1 MEAVTIHDA
10 DPSGPLSFDLT
21 DILQVAG
28 ARARSSTW
36 RCRSVECVGPLA
48 DVLHEASDDGH
59 TLSGDGLLDAA
70 AGVTQ
75 VIDGAFTATGPEG
88 GEPWLV
94 VRAVDSSL
102 YVVVTDDRELLAR
115 LRARF
120 RDVRDSPGDAGAG

>member
-10 DPSGPLSFDLT
+10 DPSGRLSFDLA
-21 DILQVAG
+21 DILQVVG

-36 RCRSVECVGPLA
+36 RCRSVECVGPQA
-48 DVLHEASDDGH
+48 DILHEASDDGH

-75 VIDGAFTATGPEG
+75 VIDGEFIATGSDG
-88 GEPWLV
+88 GEPWLI

-102 YVVVTDDRELLAR
+102 YVVVTDDHDLRAR
-115 LRARF
+115 LRMRF
-120 RDVRDSPGDAGAG
+120 RDVRDSSGDAEAG